1 MYFDI
6 FNEIKN
12 NLEKPRT
19 LSRPNLLT
27 INPSSQVCYTA
38 EGVQVGSCL
47 RSVWLDKT
55 NQERTNSFGLKGRM
69 SAFSGNWWEDWFVNQ
84 LKETHLYEDSQIIA
98 SDPSRFMKG
107 FIDVSFKNP
116 LSGKTELIEVKTY
129 DGSNY
134 YGAQSVLGTSTNPP
148 APKVSH
154 LLQAFRYLMI
164 YEEEIEA
171 INLCYIDRACGDWYK
186 YKQFRITFTTLN
198 GRTYPKIETIWKEEY
213 YSYINKDVS
222 KEGINEAE
230 LKLLEHLMENK
241 IPMKEFHETYP
252 NEVIGTRFLDGE
264 IPKYKYDKWL
274 KDPENN
280 PIGDFQCNYCPF
292 SKGTCKNYGD

>member
-6 FNEIKN
+6 FNEIKT
-12 NLEKPRT
+12 NLEKPRA

-27 INPSSQVCYTA
+27 INPSSQVCYTS
-38 EGVQVGSCL
+38 EGKQVGSCL

-55 NQERTNSFGLKGRM
+55 NQTKTNAFGLKGRM
-69 SAFSGNWWEDWFVNQ
+69 AAFSGNWWEDWFVNQ

-116 LSGKTELIEVKTY
+116 LSGSTELIEVKTY

-134 YGAQSVLGTSTNPP
+134 YGAQAVLGTSTAPP

-154 LLQAFRYLMI
+154 LLQAFRYLMV
-164 YEEEIEA
+164 YSEEIEA

-186 YKQFRITFTTLN
+186 YKQFRITFTVLKD
-198 GRTYPKIETIWKEEY
+198 RTYPKIETIWKDEY
-213 YSYINKDVS
+213 YSYINRDVS
-222 KEGINEAE
+222 KEGIDEAE
-230 LKLLEHLMENK
+230 AKLLSHLMESK
-241 IPMKEFHETYP
+241 IPMKEFQETYS

-292 SKGTCKNYGD
+292 SKGTCKNYDD